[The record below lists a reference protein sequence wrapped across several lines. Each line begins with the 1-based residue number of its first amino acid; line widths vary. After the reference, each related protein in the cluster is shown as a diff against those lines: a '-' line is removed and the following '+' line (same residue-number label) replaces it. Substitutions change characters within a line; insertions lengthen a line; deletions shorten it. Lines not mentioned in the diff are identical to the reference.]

1 MQSEF
6 YKKKTLMN
14 MQESLQNIRFNS
26 NVLPD
31 ELSSSYPKININSDE
46 SGFLINNIDIQYSSD
61 DKAIEKAVK
70 EIFQENSP
78 SNEISMEKYEIKRKN
93 NQSFKAEYISKK
105 RGRKT
110 NKINKKIH
118 SSSDFDNILRKI
130 QVHFLNF
137 ITSLLNDIIFYF
149 LREKKFF
156 RNFNYDDKKNVKHD
170 YVESLKLLDVK
181 TLIEAIKISPK
192 YKSRHD
198 INKVKLKFLTD
209 YSWFKEI
216 FYKKISDIFILY
228 YNNREPLNIIN
239 VDGRQIKLSK
249 STKTFIDLIQDKD
262 NKECAEELTKIA
274 QFVYLNNE
282 KIVQFQL
289 VTKSNINK

>member
-31 ELSSSYPKININSDE
+31 EVSSSYPKININSDE

-93 NQSFKAEYISKK
+93 NQSFKAKYINKK

-156 RNFNYDDKKNVKHD
+156 SKFNYDDKKNVKHD

-181 TLIEAIKISPK
+181 TLIEAIKISPR
-192 YKSRHD
+192 YKSDHD

-249 STKTFIDLIQDKD
+249 STKTFIDLIRDKD
-262 NKECAEELTKIA
+262 NKEYAEELTKIA
-274 QFVYLNNE
+274 QVVYLNNE

>member
-1 MQSEF
+1 MQSDF

-14 MQESLQNIRFNS
+14 MQEILQNIRFNS

-31 ELSSSYPKININSDE
+31 EPPLSYPKININSDE
-46 SGFLINNIDIQYSSD
+46 SGFLIDNTDIQYSSD
-61 DKAIEKAVK
+61 DKAIEKAVN
-70 EIFQENSP
+70 EVFQENSS
-78 SNEISMEKYEIKRKN
+78 SNKISMEKYEIKRKN
-93 NQSFKAEYISKK
+93 NQSFKAKYINKK

-192 YKSRHD
+192 YKSDHD

-274 QFVYLNNE
+274 QVVYLNNE